1 MNDVEYER
9 IRKSVFSIVSSRDDR
24 EDALSFVCIY
34 ALENSG
40 MKLTNRMIKWRCLD
54 YLRMAHKHPTVSIG
68 DYDAESVDVIR
79 KDVDGAI
86 KRAGL
91 TSDEDV
97 CLYYFFYLGLSKSDI
112 ALRMGVTRVK
122 VSSYIKN
129 ALLKIKAEIGDIEDG
144 YVNVWQL
151 QDQG

>member
-1 MNDVEYER
+1 VNDVEYER

-40 MKLTNRMIKWRCLD
+40 RKLTTKMIGWRCLD
-54 YLRMAHKHPTVSIG
+54 YLRMEHKHPTVSIG
-68 DYDAESVDVIR
+68 DYDAESIDAVR
-79 KDVDGAI
+79 KDVDVDGAV

-97 CLYYFFYLGLSKSDI
+97 CLYYFFYLGLPKSDI
-112 ALRMGVTRVK
+112 ATRMGLTRVK
-122 VSSYIKN
+122 VSYFLTKG
-129 ALLKIKAEIGDIEDG
+129 LLKIKKEIGDIDG
-144 YVNVWQL
+144 
-151 QDQG
+151 